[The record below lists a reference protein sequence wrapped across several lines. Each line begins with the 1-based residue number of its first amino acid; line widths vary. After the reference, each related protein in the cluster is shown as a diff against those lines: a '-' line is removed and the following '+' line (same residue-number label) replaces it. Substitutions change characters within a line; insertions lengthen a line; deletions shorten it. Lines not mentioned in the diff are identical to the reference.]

1 MKRTP
6 LPERQLPR
14 YTPGEEFFNMI
25 SHIVG
30 GVFGILALIACIAIS
45 FRHRNPW
52 AVTSSAI
59 YGVSMI
65 TLYTMSSLYH
75 GLHAGTGKKVFQILD
90 HCTIYFMIAGTYTP
104 IVLTAIRPVYPAWGW
119 ALFALVWGL
128 AAMGATFTAIDLK
141 KYSVLS
147 MVCYI
152 GMGWCIIIALKP
164 TLATVPIP
172 ALLWILT
179 GGIVYTIGAALYGL
193 GKRHRY
199 IHGVFHVFV
208 LLASILQFI
217 GIAGYIL

>member
-6 LPERQLPR
+6 LSERQLPR
-14 YTPGEEFFNMI
+14 YTPGEELFNMI

-30 GVFGILALIACIAIS
+30 GCFGIIALILCIVIS
-45 FRHRNPW
+45 VRHRDPW
-52 AVTSSAI
+52 STVSSVI

-75 GLHAGTGKKVFQILD
+75 GLHSGIGKKVLQILD
-90 HCTIYFMIAGTYTP
+90 HCTIYFLIAGTYTP

-119 ALFALVWGL
+119 TLFALVWSL

-147 MVCYI
+147 MICYI

-164 TLATVPIP
+164 TLASVPLP
-172 ALLWILT
+172 ALLWILA
-179 GGIVYTIGAALYGL
+179 GGIVYTIGAILYGL

-199 IHGVFHVFV
+199 VHSIFHIFV

-217 GIAGYIL
+217 GIARYIL

>member
-14 YTPGEEFFNMI
+14 YTPGEESFNMI

-30 GVFGILALIACIAIS
+30 GAFGILALIACIAIS
-45 FRHRNPW
+45 VRHRNPW